1 MEFILTANS
10 LGLEELRQRPA
21 GPLSRQDALTIAA
34 VDLFRGVIDGSRPG
48 APIGQ
53 TLDFWLTVADP
64 GRVVMQGEPHERFF
78 NPVGT
83 VHGGWAATL
92 LDSVM
97 TGAFHSSLPAGQAAT
112 TVELKINYIR
122 PITLRTGRVT
132 ATGTVIHGGKT
143 LGTAEGRL
151 TDSAGNLLAH
161 GTTTCMV
168 ITL

>member
-1 MEFILTANS
+1 MSENAS
-10 LGLEELRQRPA
+10 PLEALRQRPA
-21 GPLSRQDALTIAA
+21 QPLSREDALKIAA
-34 VDLFRGVIDGSRPG
+34 VDLFRDVIAGSRPG

-53 TLDFWLTVADP
+53 TLDFWLSAADP
-64 GRVVMQGEPHERFF
+64 GRVVMHGEPHPRFF

-92 LDSVM
+92 LDSCM
-97 TGAFHSSLPAGQAAT
+97 TCAFHSTLPAGQATT

-122 PITLRTGRVT
+122 PITLKTGRVT
-132 ATGTVIHGGKT
+132 AEGKVIHAGKT
-143 LGTAEGRL
+143 LGTAEGKL
-151 TDSAGNLLAH
+151 TDAAGNLLAH

>member
-1 MEFILTANS
+1 VSAAPLS
-10 LGLEELRQRPA
+10 LDDLRRRPA
-21 GPLSRQDALTIAA
+21 LPLSRADALKHAA

-53 TLDFWLTVADP
+53 TLDFWLSEAEP
-64 GRVVMQGEPHERFF
+64 GRVVMHGEPHERFF
-78 NPVGT
+78 NPIGT

-97 TGAFHSSLPAGQAAT
+97 TCAIHASLPAGQAAT
-112 TVELKINYIR
+112 TVELKVNYIR
-122 PITLRTGRVT
+122 PITLKSGRVR
-132 ATGTVIHGGKT
+132 AEGKVIHGGKT

-151 TDSAGNLLAH
+151 TDAAGNLLAH

-168 ITL
+168 ISL